1 MGQNRGARGSKKT
14 QAPTRNKKTQDA
26 CAKPVLAQAPKG
38 NKETSE
44 EAGKLV
50 HREDHHKG
58 VIGSIDPT
66 SPAEFVAKEEVV
78 LTGCDDGR
86 GQARAN
92 TLVRGARRRWADYSS
107 DSEDEGLWLCQSNDG
122 SGQEGTNTSVIG
134 AIVNIQSCS
143 PAPFV
148 VKEEVVLAG
157 CDDGRGQARTNTLVR
172 RTRQRWA
179 DCSSDS
185 EDEGLWRCPSKA
197 IPELI
202 LNWSDT
208 LYDDFVL
215 LVKPFMQ
222 DTELGSHKHLIG
234 FDSNGCDRE
243 FTWEGNGEPQWAR
256 ALDKNCFPL
265 VIQGPTT
272 VMLKD
277 LPIDFSP
284 SDILEL
290 LDGKGFKG
298 KYDLSYAPPGR
309 KAKGSAAKR
318 GNSYQNK
325 GFAFLNM
332 VTHEAAV
339 NLIDEL
345 TGFTQWG
352 LNSNKVLKVVWADV
366 QGLTRNIQKF
376 RNFSMMEESF
386 PALWR
391 PMLFRDG
398 EQIPFPAP
406 TKLLKPPRHQ
416 SRRN

>member
-66 SPAEFVAKEEVV
+66 SPAQ
-78 LTGCDDGR
+78 L
-86 GQARAN
+86 
-92 TLVRGARRRWADYSS
+92 
-107 DSEDEGLWLCQSNDG
+107 
-122 SGQEGTNTSVIG
+122 
-134 AIVNIQSCS
+134 
-143 PAPFV
+143 
-148 VKEEVVLAG
+148 
-157 CDDGRGQARTNTLVR
+157 
-172 RTRQRWA
+172 TRQRWA

-185 EDEGLWRCPSKA
+185 EDEGLWRWRSKA

-202 LNWSDT
+202 LHWSDT
-208 LYDDFVL
+208 WYKYFVL
-215 LVKPFMQ
+215 LIMPFMQ
-222 DTELGSHKHLIG
+222 DTELGTHKHLIG

-284 SDILEL
+284 SDMRKL

-298 KYDLSYAPPGR
+298 KYDLSYLPPGR

-318 GNSYQNK
+318 GNIYQNK
-325 GFAFLNM
+325 AFAFLNM
-332 VTHEAAV
+332 ITHEAAV
-339 NLIDEL
+339 KLIDEL
-345 TGFTQWG
+345 TGFTQWD

-416 SRRN
+416 SRMN